1 MPVVDGLQGV
11 GRSVLPLE
19 FEEIMDT
26 RRTGNNG
33 REIEVLFTIPYENY
47 SWLRETFYLIEKGIL
62 VE

>member
-1 MPVVDGLQGV
+1 MVDGLQGV

-26 RRTGNNG
+26 RRTGNKG